1 MEALHTDMSGGQVRA
16 RVSGMEM
23 QVYAPSCVGALAP
36 FI

>member
-16 RVSGMEM
+16 CASGMEM
-23 QVYAPSCVGALAP
+23 QVYAPSRVGASAP